1 MTPSPTPSATPT
13 VVPDSWPGPG
23 NTGVPAGTNLRLLKA
38 GDSGNGWR
46 VENGVLYVTQ
56 GGITLDSLDIP
67 FVVKVMADNVSI
79 TRSRIRA
86 SGWYTINVSDPP
98 MYYRGLKLTDV
109 EIDDLGDFQ
118 LHTRHRRDGQ
128 RGRRL
133 HAAQRARIRFVRPPH
148 LRWTTLQDSWI
159 HDFVCPSGSG
169 WHSAGASA
177 NEGGGNIHILRNRID
192 INTANGGCASA
203 AFALYPADGGPF
215 DGVDVIGNYLDGGA
229 YCLYTGQNQPGVK
242 NVHVEN
248 NRFGRT
254 YFSTCGRYG
263 PVAQAATVNGNTF
276 TGNAYI
282 DGTPIT

>member
-1 MTPSPTPSATPT
+1 VTPSPTPSATPT

-56 GGITLDSLDIP
+56 SGITLDSLDIP
-67 FVVKVMADNVSI
+67 FVVKVMANNVSI

-98 MYYRGLKLTDV
+98 MYYTGLKLTDV
-109 EIDDLGDFQ
+109 EIDGLGSSSSTPGIAVMGNEGAVY
-118 LHTRHRRDGQ
+118 TRLNVHGF
-128 RGRRL
+128 GSSGP
-133 HAAQRARIRFVRPPH
+133 RISGG
-148 LRWTTLQDSWI
+148 TTLQDSWI

-276 TGNAYI
+276 TGNAYV